1 MKWLLVLISLNLY
14 DDGTADH
21 FLFTNMKYISLK
33 HCQETARIN
42 LESIQATAIR
52 EFNGPA
58 NLFCFREDKFKEYL
72 NQTPPT
78 KKLGI

>member
-58 NLFCFREDKFKEYL
+58 NLFCFREDKFKQYL
-72 NQTPPT
+72 NQTPAP

>member
-33 HCQETARIN
+33 HCQETAKVN

-58 NLFCFREDKFKEYL
+58 NLFCFREDKFKQYL
-72 NQTPPT
+72 NQTPAP

>member
-21 FLFTNMKYISLK
+21 FLFTNMKYISLT

-58 NLFCFREDKFKEYL
+58 NLFCFREDKFKQYL
-72 NQTPPT
+72 NQTPAP

>member
-1 MKWLLVLISLNLY
+1 LNLY

-58 NLFCFREDKFKEYL
+58 NLFCFREDKFKQYL
-72 NQTPPT
+72 NQTPAP

>member
-72 NQTPPT
+72 NQTPAP

>member
-1 MKWLLVLISLNLY
+1 LNLY

-33 HCQETARIN
+33 HF
-42 LESIQATAIR
+42 QATAIR

-58 NLFCFREDKFKEYL
+58 NLFCFREDKFKQYL
-72 NQTPPT
+72 NQTPVP
-78 KKLGI
+78 KELGI

>member
-21 FLFTNMKYISLK
+21 FLFTNMKYISLT

-58 NLFCFREDKFKEYL
+58 NLFCFREDKFKQYL
-72 NQTPPT
+72 NQTPVP
-78 KKLGI
+78 KELGI

>member
-1 MKWLLVLISLNLY
+1 MKWLLVLISMNLY

-21 FLFTNMKYISLK
+21 FLFTNMKYISLT
-33 HCQETARIN
+33 HCQETAKVN
-42 LESIQATAIR
+42 LESIKATAIR

-72 NQTPPT
+72 NQTPAP